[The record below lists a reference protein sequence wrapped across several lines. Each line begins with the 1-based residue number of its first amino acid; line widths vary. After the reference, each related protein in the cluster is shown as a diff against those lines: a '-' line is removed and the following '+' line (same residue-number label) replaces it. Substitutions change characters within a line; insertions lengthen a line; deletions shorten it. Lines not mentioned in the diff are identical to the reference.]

1 MKSHMRPIKEI
12 VVGWNRVK
20 YEVVV
25 VHEGL
30 DQEHLVKATDKR
42 LLLERAESKMKQL
55 DKKWDKL
62 QKGQNQQKK
71 QDLATRRTQ
80 RAEQEQ
86 LRIEALLSECT
97 LIEEKPTLDK
107 LFKDAKFKKNKPKK
121 SKHPSEPVYL
131 SKPREPQ
138 RSHFKTRT
146 GCGCLGFLFG
156 TKKQDEAKFR
166 YAHNQWEKKIDNID
180 EENQIKREYYEK
192 QCKRIDDNFTKEYN
206 EWSEEKQTFE
216 QEVEEYNNLIRSLID
231 GYGKKEPEAV
241 GEFFRVI
248 LDHDE
253 LPSWIPRKHDT
264 MFNPN
269 NGILAVEG
277 LLPDFEEMPVLEK
290 VRYIKSRNEFTEKA
304 LAVSKQKTLYDKALY
319 RLVLRSLYNVIKWD
333 INEYIESI
341 VYNGFVESID
351 KATGKQIN
359 PCILSI
365 QVSREEFVG
374 LNLEMVDPK
383 ECFRKLK
390 GIASSKL
397 FTLTPVAPVL
407 KIDKDDRRFVEGKY
421 VVDAVLE
428 GDNLAAMDW
437 EDFEHLIREIFE
449 KEFAQSGGEVKV
461 TRASRDGGVDAVVFD
476 PDPIKGG
483 KTIIQAKRYTNTVG
497 VAAVRDLYGTLVNEG
512 ANKGILVSTSDYGPD
527 AYNFAKGKP
536 IVLLNGSELLYLFEK
551 HGHKARID
559 LKEAKMILAE
569 QERQKK

>member
-1 MKSHMRPIKEI
+1 M
-12 VVGWNRVK
+12 VGWNRVK

-30 DQEHLVKATDKR
+30 DEEHLVKATDKR
-42 LLLERAESKMKQL
+42 LLIERAESKMKQL

-62 QKGQNQQKK
+62 QKGQNQQQKLY
-71 QDLATRRTQ
+71 LAKRRSE
-80 RAEQEQ
+80 RAEQKQ
-86 LRIEALLSECT
+86 LQIESI
-97 LIEEKPTLDK
+97 LIECHVIEDKTTLDK
-107 LFKDAKFKKNKPKK
+107 LFKDTKFKKSKPAKDK
-121 SKHPSEPVYL
+121 YPSEPVYL
-131 SKPREPQ
+131 PKPREPQ
-138 RSHFKTRT
+138 RSQFKTRT
-146 GCGCLGFLFG
+146 GCGCLTFLVS
-156 TKKQDEAKFR
+156 TKKQDAEKFR
-166 YAHNQWEKKIDNID
+166 YAHDQWNKQIENVE
-180 EENQIKREYYEK
+180 EENRIKREYYEK
-192 QCKRIDDNFTKEYN
+192 QCKRIDDEFVIAYN
-206 EWSEEKQTFE
+206 EWSEEKLTFE
-216 QEVEEYNNLIRSLID
+216 QEVEEYNSAIKNLIE
-231 GYGKKEPEAV
+231 GYDNKKPEAV
-241 GEFFRVI
+241 GELFRVI

-253 LPSWIPRKHDT
+253 LPTWIPRKHDT

-277 LLPDFEEMPVLEK
+277 LLPDFDEMPVLEI
-290 VRYIKSRNEFTEKA
+290 VRYVKTRDEFVEKN
-304 LAVSKQKTLYDKALY
+304 LAASKQKTIYDKALY
-319 RLVLRSLYNVIKWD
+319 QLVLRSIYKVFQWD
-333 INEYIESI
+333 INEYVES
-341 VYNGFVESID
+341 VVFNGFVESTD

-390 GIASSKL
+390 GIASSQL

-407 KIDKDDRRFVEGKY
+407 RIEKDDRRFVEGKF
-421 VVDAVLE
+421 VVEGVLE

-449 KEFAQSGGEVKV
+449 KEFAASGGEVKV

-483 KTIIQAKRYTNTVG
+483 KVIIQAKRYTNTVG
-497 VAAVRDLYGTLVNEG
+497 VSAVRDLYGTLLNEG

-527 AYNFAKGKP
+527 AYSFAKGKP
-536 IVLLNGSELLYLFEK
+536 IVLLNGSELLYLLEK

-559 LKEAKMILAE
+559 IKEAKILLAE
-569 QERQKK
+569 QGKQDI